1 MDYKTVIEQLQAVAN
16 AITSSNPTL
25 QNQNVTQRNTVTPV
39 TLPRAA
45 LPSAYGTR
53 RSRSSG
59 PSSGRGSACKAKIY
73 IKDVVCLPKD
83 NSDVFAIPR
92 RVNRAEL
99 SEKGLIGKLMKP
111 TFLTKLNPSP
121 GTSSQNEGENSYSA
135 YISILEQTPM
145 NTQDKPNTEEEN
157 NIEESPNV
165 ARAKV
170 SVRFADEEGID
181 VGGPSREFFR
191 LLMKDINERSG
202 IFQGEEYKRV
212 LAINPEARRK
222 DYYRLVG
229 LAIVWSLVQGGTV
242 GNFFSAS
249 LYNTIANVPELKLED
264 LPANMKS
271 KVQKI
276 QDASD
281 INTLMNALDD
291 EEITC
296 ILEAQGEPTFV
307 NDIGKKD
314 KFAKIIIRHV
324 LLQGSCRNFL

>member
-1 MDYKTVIEQLQAVAN
+1 MSDIEL
-16 AITSSNPTL
+16 P
-25 QNQNVTQRNTVTPV
+25 NQSTE
-39 TLPRAA
+39 
-45 LPSAYGTR
+45 
-53 RSRSSG
+53 
-59 PSSGRGSACKAKIY
+59 
-73 IKDVVCLPKD
+73 
-83 NSDVFAIPR
+83 SDD
-92 RVNRAEL
+92 E
-99 SEKGLIGKLMKP
+99 LMKP

-165 ARAKV
+165 ARTAILEDSIRNILRKCFDIRAKV